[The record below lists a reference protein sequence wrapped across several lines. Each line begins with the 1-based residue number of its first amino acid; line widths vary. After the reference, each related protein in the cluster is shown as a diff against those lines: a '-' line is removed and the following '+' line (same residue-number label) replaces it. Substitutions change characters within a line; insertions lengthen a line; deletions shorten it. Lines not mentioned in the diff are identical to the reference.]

1 MTTAVGSVKASVVIP
16 TKNAGAQ
23 LGHVLD
29 ALISQ
34 QTTWPFDVL
43 VVDSGST
50 DGTVDLVKRYVS
62 VRLIEIPASEFGHG
76 KTRNFAIANTTGDY
90 VAMLTQD
97 ALPVSPLWLAELVK
111 TIETDAQIAGVFGR
125 HIAYPDASP
134 FTRYEL
140 EQHFQGFL
148 PQPVVELDDRVRY
161 EREEG
166 YRQFLYFF
174 SDNNALLRRSVWQ
187 KIPYPEVDFAE
198 DQAWARLI
206 IEAGYRKAYAHNAV
220 VCHSHNYG
228 FIERLQRSF
237 DESFAL
243 RRLFNY
249 QHGRGFRHA
258 IRSLIAITLRDARFT
273 LKAGLLKTHF
283 RHVVAMPLDNLMR
296 LGGHYL
302 GANGTRIPESIRL
315 RLSRDRRLM
324 MVASEGGTT

>member
-1 MTTAVGSVKASVVIP
+1 MTNTVETVKASVIIP
-16 TKNAGAQ
+16 TKNAGQ
-23 LGHVLD
+23 HFSHVLEM
-29 ALISQ
+29 LISQ
-34 QTTWPFDVL
+34 QTAWPFDVL

-50 DGTVDLVKRYVS
+50 DGTVDLVKHYVS

-76 KTRNFAIANTTGDY
+76 KTRNFAVANTTGDY
-90 VAMLTQD
+90 IAMLTQD
-97 ALPVSPLWLAELVK
+97 ALPASREWLSELVAAMDK
-111 TIETDAQIAGVFGR
+111 DPQIAGVFGR

-140 EQHFQGFL
+140 EQHFEGFL
-148 PQPVVELDDRVRY
+148 PKPVVELDDQVRY
-161 EREEG
+161 EQEEG

-220 VCHSHNYG
+220 VRHSHNYG
-228 FIERLQRSF
+228 FIERLHRSF

-249 QHGRGFRHA
+249 QHGRGFHHA
-258 IRSLIAITLRDARFT
+258 VRNFLGTTLRDFRFAFKT
-273 LKAGLLKTHF
+273 GLLRDHF
-283 RHVVAMPLDNLMR
+283 FHVLSMPLDNLMR
-296 LGGHYL
+296 VAGHYL
-302 GANGTRIPESIRL
+302 GANANLIPIGIRL

-324 MVASEGGTT
+324 MTSQGDTT

>member
-1 MTTAVGSVKASVVIP
+1 MTLAAGNIKASVVIP
-16 TKNAGAQ
+16 TKNAGPQ

-29 ALISQ
+29 ALMSQ
-34 QTTWPFDVL
+34 QTAWPFDVL

-97 ALPVSPLWLAELVK
+97 ALPASPLWLTELVNA
-111 TIETDAQIAGVFGR
+111 IETDTQIAGVFGR

-148 PQPVVELDDRVRY
+148 PQPVVALDDRVRY

-258 IRSLIAITLRDARFT
+258 ARSLIAITLRDARFA
-273 LKAGLLKTHF
+273 LKAGLIRTHF

-296 LGGHYL
+296 VTGHYL
-302 GANGTRIPESIRL
+302 GANGTSIPKSIRL

-324 MVASEGGTT
+324 MAVSEGGAT